1 MRSPTSLAA
10 TDPAS
15 PAAPPGR
22 LRVEWQGL
30 VPYPA
35 ALELQET
42 THALRVAGRCP
53 DTLLLLEH
61 PPVVTLGRGSALARE
76 AIPRAALEAQGVAV
90 CESGRGGRATYH
102 GPGQLVGYPI
112 LPLPRFGLDVPTFVR
127 QLEGAMLDAVRA
139 RGVAAARRQGYPGIW
154 VGRRKIGAVG
164 IHVRRL
170 VTVHGFAL
178 NLTVDASAF
187 GAIVPCGIRPGDGT
201 ISSLAELAGSA
212 PSPAE
217 LAPEVARRL
226 IRRLQGA
233 AAAR

>member
-112 LPLPRFGLDVPTFVR
+112 VDLRAFGSDVHAYLR
-127 QLEGAMLDAVRA
+127 ALEAALLATAADFGVSAGAREGLT
-139 RGVAAARRQGYPGIW
+139 GVW
-154 VGRRKIGAVG
+154 VGERKLASIGIQIRRW
-164 IHVRRL
+164 
-170 VTVHGFAL
+170 VTLHGFAL
-178 NLTVDASAF
+178 NVDMDLAPFGWFEPCGLHGLTV
-187 GAIVPCGIRPGDGT
+187 T
-201 ISSLAELAGSA
+201 SLALEAGRPVPLAG
-212 PSPAE
+212 
-217 LAPEVARRL
+217 ARRP
-226 IRRLQGA
+226 
-233 AAAR
+233 

>member
-1 MRSPTSLAA
+1 MAERTSGV
-10 TDPAS
+10 
-15 PAAPPGR
+15 GR
-22 LRVEWQGL
+22 ERMADRPRIRWRWLGLR
-30 VPYPA
+30 PYA
-35 ALELQET
+35 GV
-42 THALRVAGRCP
+42 HALQLQLRDALVAGRGTP
-53 DTLLLLEH
+53 ELLLLEH
-61 PPVVTLGRGSALARE
+61 TPVVTLGRRAGDDALSIPETVLRE
-76 AIPRAALEAQGVAV
+76 RGVDV
-90 CESGRGGRATYH
+90 VRVERGGEATYH